1 MRRLALNECLGGVL
15 PLRVKFA
22 MKALFLQT
30 ALVSAFALGA
40 AHAADDA
47 PGVLR
52 ANHKAVGAVPQTG
65 TMQFTYA
72 YSGNG
77 MTGAAT
83 SVQDIATGAYI
94 DSETAGPVSEAYAYD
109 GKTPWMRDF
118 SGANTAQEGGD
129 RIAVAVNEAY
139 RNANLWWRPDFGGAS
154 IVYAGRETLDGKP
167 NDRLTVTPKN
177 GKSFDAWF
185 DAKTH
190 LLTQIAEPRQFFDT
204 RVFYSDYRRKGGTTV
219 PHKLVLDGGTG
230 KANYETLTL
239 QKFTVSGAQPL
250 ANYARPTTPPTGATI
265 DGNAA
270 SVTMP
275 FRLLNNHIYVRGT
288 VNGKGPYTF
297 ILDTGGHNLI
307 SPKIAKE
314 IGLRSVGASVG
325 SGAGKGTVVS
335 GFAKVE
341 EIAIGGVRLH
351 DQTAIVQNVYDRSIE
366 GIPVDAMVGF
376 ELIRRMVT
384 RIDCGAH
391 TLTFTDPAKFKPVDA
406 GKPVPFKFYDHLPQV
421 EGDAG
426 GIAGIFDIDTGSR
439 SEVDIT
445 SPSVEKFKL
454 REKYARGVTAVTGWG
469 VGGPVESYVVRLPFL
484 TLGGQKQESV
494 VAALDAPNSG
504 SMSDPNF
511 LGNVGSGFLKRFVVT
526 LDYAH
531 QTMYLKPIVPSPA
544 DIGTFDRSG
553 MWINAAADGYLV
565 NSISVG
571 GPAEKGGLQKGDVIT
586 AIDGRTVKPEALATA
601 RALLRMRPEGSKV
614 TLDYKRGGKAKH
626 TMITLRDQI

>member
-1 MRRLALNECLGGVL
+1 
-15 PLRVKFA
+15 

-30 ALVSAFALGA
+30 VLVSAFALGV

-47 PGVLR
+47 TGVLR
-52 ANHKAVGAVPQTG
+52 ANHKAVGALPQTG
-65 TMQFTYA
+65 TMQFDFA

-77 MTGAAT
+77 MTGTAT
-83 SVQDIATGAYI
+83 SVQDVATGAYI
-94 DSETAGPVSEAYAYD
+94 DSETAGPVSQAYAYD
-109 GKTPWMRDF
+109 GRTPWMRDF

-139 RNANLWWRPDFGGAS
+139 RNANLWWRADFGGAS

-177 GKSFDAWF
+177 GKAFDAWF
-185 DAKTH
+185 DGKTH
-190 LLTQIAEPRQFFDT
+190 LLTQIAEPRQFFET
-204 RVFYSDYRRKGGTTV
+204 HVFYSDYRREEGVTV

-239 QKFTVSGAQPL
+239 QKLTVGAAQPI
-250 ANYARPTTPPTGATI
+250 ANYARPTAPPTGATI

-270 SVTMP
+270 SITMP
-275 FRLLNNHIYVRGT
+275 FRLLNNHVYVQGT

-297 ILDTGGHNLI
+297 LLDTGGHNLI
-307 SPKIAKE
+307 SPKVIKD
-314 IGLRSVGASVG
+314 IGLNAVGTSVGT
-325 SGAGKGTVVS
+325 GAGKGTVVS
-335 GFAKVE
+335 GFAKVN

-351 DQTAIVQNVYDRSIE
+351 DQTAIVQNVYDKSIE

-376 ELIRRMVT
+376 ELVRRMVT
-384 RIDCGAH
+384 RIDYGAH
-391 TLTFTDPAKFKPVDA
+391 TLTFTDPAKFTPADA
-406 GKPVPFKFYDHLPQV
+406 GKAVPFKFYDHLPQV

-426 GIAGIFDIDTGSR
+426 GIPGIFDIDTGSR

-445 SPSVEKFKL
+445 SPSVEKYKL

-484 TLGGQKQESV
+484 TLGGLKQDSV
-494 VAALDAPNSG
+494 VAGLDAPNSG

-526 LDYAH
+526 FDYAH
-531 QTMYLKPIVPSPA
+531 QTMYLKPIVPPPA

-565 NSISVG
+565 NSVSNG
-571 GPAEKGGLQKGDVIT
+571 GPAATGGLQKGDVIT
-586 AIDGRTVKPEALATA
+586 AIDGKMVKPEALATA
-601 RALLRMRPEGSKV
+601 RALLRMRPAGSKV
-614 TLDYKRGGKAKH
+614 TLDFKRGSENKH